1 MGKYYLA
8 VDIGAS
14 SGRHM
19 LGRIEDGKFQLEE
32 IHRFENGMR
41 KKDGH
46 LCWDLEYLYGEI
58 KKGLIKCKEAGQ
70 IPESMS
76 VDTWGVDY
84 VLLDKENQVIGPA
97 YGYRDKRTRGMD
109 GEVYKYIS
117 SKDLYARTGIQKQ
130 IFNTIYQL
138 MAVKTQE
145 PENMEKAESLLMIP
159 DYFHFLLT
167 GNKVSDYTNATT
179 GQLVSPVTKE
189 WDYELIETLGYKKEM
204 FIPLSTPGTRVGA
217 FKNEI
222 KKEIGYDCQVI
233 LSPTHDT
240 ASAVV
245 AVPAQSDECLYIS
258 SGTWSLMGIENK
270 EAICTMESMEK
281 NLTNEGGYNYRFRY
295 LKNIMGLWMIQSV
308 RNELGK
314 AHSFS
319 KLCDMAEK
327 EKNISSRVN
336 VNDNCFL
343 APENMTEEIKNY
355 CRRTKQEVPES
366 PGQLVAVIYQSLA
379 ESYAATVK
387 EIEMITGKTFDA
399 IHIVGGGSN
408 ADYLNKLTAIKSQ
421 RTVYA
426 GPGEATAIGNL
437 AVQMIEAG
445 EFEDLQKARD
455 CIYKSFGVVEYIKN

>member
-1 MGKYYLA
+1 
-8 VDIGAS
+8 
-14 SGRHM
+14 
-19 LGRIEDGKFQLEE
+19 
-32 IHRFENGMR
+32 
-41 KKDGH
+41 
-46 LCWDLEYLYGEI
+46 
-58 KKGLIKCKEAGQ
+58 
-70 IPESMS
+70 
-76 VDTWGVDY
+76 
-84 VLLDKENQVIGPA
+84 
-97 YGYRDKRTRGMD
+97 
-109 GEVYKYIS
+109 
-117 SKDLYARTGIQKQ
+117 
-130 IFNTIYQL
+130 
-138 MAVKTQE
+138 
-145 PENMEKAESLLMIP
+145 
-159 DYFHFLLT
+159 
-167 GNKVSDYTNATT
+167 
-179 GQLVSPVTKE
+179 
-189 WDYELIETLGYKKEM
+189 
-204 FIPLSTPGTRVGA
+204 
-217 FKNEI
+217 
-222 KKEIGYDCQVI
+222 
-233 LSPTHDT
+233 
-240 ASAVV
+240 
-245 AVPAQSDECLYIS
+245 
-258 SGTWSLMGIENK
+258 
-270 EAICTMESMEK
+270 MESMEK

-308 RNELGK
+308 RNEMGK